1 MLFDWQKSRASTRNE
16 VLTCSNYHRGM
27 ALSNWPWRTWWKK
40 HIEWSLQGAPPR
52 KLIFVKPMK
61 FPYSYKAYLNN
72 WLVVYLPL
80 WKIWVCQLGWWNSQL
95 NGKIQFMFQTTNQ
108 ITSDVWTNLSNWGTT
123 VVSATNSGY
132 LATTKV
138 SQCLQG
144 SILSDPR
151 P

>member
-16 VLTCSNYHRGM
+16 VLTCSNYHRAM
-27 ALSNWPWRTWWKK
+27 RLSNWPW
-40 HIEWSLQGAPPR
+40 LMDMMR
-52 KLIFVKPMK
+52 KTHRMIIACKVDPTGNWYVKPMK
-61 FPYSYKAYLNN
+61 FRYSQKAYLNN

-80 WKIWVCQLGWWNSQL
+80 WKIWVRQLGWWNSQL
-95 NGKIQFMFQTTNQ
+95 NGQIQFMFQTTNQ
-108 ITSDVWTNLSNWGTT
+108 ITSDVWTNLSNWSTT
-123 VVSATNSGY
+123 VVVTNSGY
-132 LATTKV
+132 LATKV